1 MKILDR
7 YIFRKFVGTFI
18 YAIGI
23 MALISCVIDYSEKV
37 ADFVKN
43 QAPASAILFYYLTFI
58 PHITALLFPL
68 FIFIAAIFFTSRLAY
83 RSEIIAMLAT
93 GMSFTRFLRPYVY
106 GAVFLGTI
114 SLGMNHFLIPIA
126 NKYRLKFED
135 RYYKNKVVS
144 SDENVHLKLSKDLL
158 VYVQS
163 YNYEHNTGNRFI
175 AEKIDGNELKERLIA
190 QSFSYDSVKKEWLL
204 RNAFIRKINGLHE
217 QQEYVPE
224 LTRLYPFTPKDLR
237 VNLAI
242 KEALTTP
249 QLNEYIALQQRR
261 GNSSLN
267 FYRIEKH
274 RRTAQPFA
282 ALILTIIGA
291 CIASRKV
298 RGGSGLHLAL
308 GIVIS
313 ALYVMAMQFTNTFS
327 TNAGFSPFIATW
339 IPNVIFGLVALV
351 LYRRQVR

>member
-1 MKILDR
+1 M
-7 YIFRKFVGTFI
+7 

-43 QAPASAILFYYLTFI
+43 HAPASAILFYYLTFI

-114 SLGMNHFLIPIA
+114 SLAANHFLIPMA
-126 NKYRLKFED
+126 NKYRLRFED
-135 RYYKNKVVS
+135 QYYKNKILS
-144 SDENVHLKLSKDLL
+144 SDDNVHLKLSNRLL
-158 VYVQS
+158 IYVQN
-163 YNYEHNTGNRFI
+163 YNYVSNNGNRFV
-175 AEKIDGNELKERLIA
+175 AETIHGNELKERLSA
-190 QSFSYDSVKKEWLL
+190 ESASYDSVQKNWKL
-204 RNAFIRKINGLHE
+204 RHVTIHKLNGLQEHL
-217 QQEYVPE
+217 EYVPE
-224 LTRLYPFTPKDLR
+224 LIRAYPFTPKDLHT
-237 VNLAI
+237 NLAI

-249 QLNEYIALQQRR
+249 QLNSYIALQQER

-267 FYRIEKH
+267 FYEIEKH

-313 ALYVMAMQFTNTFS
+313 ALYIMAMQFSNTFS
-327 TNAGFSPFIATW
+327 TNAGFSPFVATW
-339 IPNVIFGLVALV
+339 IPNLIFGVFALV
-351 LYRRQVR
+351 LYRRQVQ

>member
-43 QAPASAILFYYLTFI
+43 QAPVSAILFYYLTFI

-106 GAVFLGTI
+106 GALFLGVI
-114 SLGMNHFLIPIA
+114 SMGMNHFLIPMA

-144 SDENVHLKLSKDLL
+144 SDDNVHLKLSKDLL
-158 VYVQS
+158 VYMQS
-163 YNYEHNTGNRFI
+163 YNYEQNTGNRFV

-190 QSFSYDSVKKEWLL
+190 QSASYDSTRKEWKL
-204 RNAFIRKINGLHE
+204 RNVFIRKLDGLKE
-217 QQEYVPE
+217 QEAFLPE
-224 LTRLYPFTPKDLR
+224 MTRLYPFTPKDLR

-249 QLNEYIALQQRR
+249 QLNAYIALQESR

-274 RRTAQPFA
+274 RRSSQPFA

-291 CIASRKV
+291 CIASRRV

-313 ALYVMAMQFTNTFS
+313 ALYVMAMQFSNTFS

-339 IPNVIFGLVALV
+339 IPNVIFAALALV

>member
-7 YIFRKFVGTFI
+7 YIFLKFVGTFI

-37 ADFVKN
+37 ADFVKFK
-43 QAPASAILFYYLTFI
+43 APTSAIFFYYLTFI

-106 GAVFLGTI
+106 GAVFLGLI
-114 SLGMNHFLIPIA
+114 SLGMNHFLIPMA

-135 RYYKNKVVS
+135 QYYKNKIIS
-144 SDENVHLKLSKDLL
+144 SDANVHLKLSDNLL
-158 VYVQS
+158 VYVQG
-163 YNYEHNTGNRFI
+163 YNYEQNTGNRFV
-175 AEKIDGNELKERLIA
+175 AEKINGNELQERLTA
-190 QSFSYDSVKKEWLL
+190 ESASYDSVKRAWQL
-204 RNAFIRKINGLHE
+204 RNVFIRKIDGLKE
-217 QQEYVPE
+217 EEEFIPE
-224 LTRLYPFTPKDLR
+224 MTRLYPFTPKDLR
-237 VNLAI
+237 VNLGI

-249 QLNEYIALQQRR
+249 QLDDYIALQESR

-313 ALYVMAMQFTNTFS
+313 ALYVMAMQFSNTFS

-339 IPNVIFGLVALV
+339 IPNFIFGLVALV

>member
-1 MKILDR
+1 M
-7 YIFRKFVGTFI
+7 GTFI

-93 GMSFTRFLRPYVY
+93 GMSFTRFLRPYIY
-106 GAVFLGTI
+106 GALFLGVI
-114 SLGMNHFLIPIA
+114 SLGMNHFLIPMA

-135 RYYKNKVVS
+135 RFYKNKVVS
-144 SDENVHLKLSKDLL
+144 SDENVHLKLSKELL
-158 VYVQS
+158 VYVQN
-163 YNYEHNTGNRFI
+163 YNYERNSGNRFV
-175 AEKIDGNELKERLIA
+175 AERIDGTELKERLMA
-190 QSFSYDSVKKEWLL
+190 QSASYDSTKKEWKLK
-204 RNAFIRKINGLHE
+204 NVFIRKLDGLKE
-217 QQEYVPE
+217 EEEFLPE
-224 LTRLYPFTPKDLR
+224 MTRLYPFTPNDLR

-249 QLNEYIALQQRR
+249 QLNAYIALQESR

-274 RRTAQPFA
+274 RRSSQPFA

-291 CIASRKV
+291 CIASRRV

-313 ALYVMAMQFTNTFS
+313 ALYVMAMQFSNTFS

-339 IPNVIFGLVALV
+339 IPNIIFAFLALF